1 MFEIGG
7 MADAQA
13 GRDELTM
20 GGTGGASVTIRGE
33 PERLW
38 DMISDVTRMGEW
50 SPETE
55 RAEWL
60 DGATR
65 PVVGAR
71 FKGYNRRGKA
81 RWSTVCEVTEAERGR
96 AFSFAVGG
104 GARPTT
110 IWRYRFEAKGDDVVV
125 TETFELVKPLGF
137 FDRVITRLTTGVKDR
152 PADLEAGVRATLNR
166 LKDVAA
172 R

>member
-1 MFEIGG
+1 MSV
-7 MADAQA
+7 
-13 GRDELTM
+13 
-20 GGTGGASVTIRGE
+20 TGGASVTIRGE

-38 DMISDVTRMGEW
+38 DMLGDVTRMGEW

-60 DGATR
+60 DGATG

-71 FKGYNRRGKA
+71 FKGHNRRGKA

-96 AFSFAVGG
+96 AFSFSVGG
-104 GARPTT
+104 AARPQT
-110 IWRYRFEAKGDDVVV
+110 IWRYHFEPVGEEVVL

-137 FDRVITRLTTGVKDR
+137 FDRVLTRLTTGVKNR
-152 PADLEAGVRATLNR
+152 PADLEAGVRTTLNR
-166 LKDVAA
+166 LKEVAEHSRSA
-172 R
+172 T